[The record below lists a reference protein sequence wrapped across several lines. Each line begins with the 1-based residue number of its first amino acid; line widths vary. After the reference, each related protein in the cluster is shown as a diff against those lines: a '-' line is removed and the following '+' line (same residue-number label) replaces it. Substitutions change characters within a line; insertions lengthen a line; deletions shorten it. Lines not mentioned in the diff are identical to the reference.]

1 MPSNFGSF
9 WVHGLTTRAKGAQ
22 RDAAVKF
29 LMFITAADT
38 QRQWLQQVGEI
49 PASRALAGDPK
60 LAQDPVYGPFIQSLP
75 YAHATFF
82 TDEAAQRT
90 VLLDAINE
98 VCLNHADPGAAL
110 DEAAAKEQKILDEF
124 WAKHRC

>member
-1 MPSNFGSF
+1 
-9 WVHGLTTRAKGAQ
+9 
-22 RDAAVKF
+22 
-29 LMFITAADT
+29 MFITAADT

-60 LAQDPVYGPFIQSLP
+60 LAQAPVYGPFIQSLP

-124 WAKHRC
+124 WAKHR